1 MNKLETHLH
10 PLLGTPTGVAKYL
23 SMGGFAQIAL
33 FLLSR
38 ILSMTMRLGVAA
50 VLCWIVCACACVAQ
64 VGSQTVIQT
73 QGRVATAGESVAER
87 LAADLQWTPAQRVRR
102 FGRMQ
107 RLFPVNVIPH
117 GRRVMRLPAGRA
129 LHLNL
134 ADGGDVR
141 ERMRRDHLSALLVL
155 HHGRVSVEQYG
166 EGVGPLTRWTSFS
179 VAKSFTSTLAGVAV
193 QRGWIRSVDDAV
205 TEYLPEM
212 RGSAYDGV
220 TVRELLTM
228 SSGVRWVEAYDTDQS
243 DNVRL
248 YRTAVP
254 DGGDPVVEYMRRLPR
269 AHPPG
274 TVWHYSTG
282 EADLAGV
289 LVRRVSHRSLSDLL
303 SEAVWKPFGMQRD
316 GFWIAEGG
324 REFAG
329 SGVSA
334 TLRDYGRF
342 GLLALRG
349 GAGAVPAGWFAAA
362 TRPAFATGEDGRGYG
377 MGWWTF
383 ADGSYA
389 ALGIFGQSVWIDP
402 ARDLV
407 VVMLGAWPTA
417 TSVPLAASRGEIWRA
432 AQASVDAD
440 AATNAESRRNSR

>member
-1 MNKLETHLH
+1 MH
-10 PLLGTPTGVAKYL
+10 PLLGTRSTVSDLHDK
-23 SMGGFAQIAL
+23 SCFAQIAL
-33 FLLSR
+33 F
-38 ILSMTMRLGVAA
+38 ILSKMSFQILSFGVAG
-50 VLCWIVCACACVAQ
+50 VLCWLLCAAGGAAQ
-64 VGSQTVIQT
+64 ART
-73 QGRVATAGESVAER
+73 QATYQSRGPSATARPSVAAR
-87 LAADLQWTPAQRVRR
+87 LAADLQWTPAERARR

-107 RLFPVNVIPH
+107 QMFPVNVIAH
-117 GRRVMRLPAGRA
+117 GHRVMRLPAGAA
-129 LHLNL
+129 LHLKL
-134 ADGGDVR
+134 AGGGDERV
-141 ERMRRDHLSALLVL
+141 RMRHDQLCALLIL
-155 HHGRVSVEQYG
+155 HHGRVRVERYERG
-166 EGVGPLTRWTSFS
+166 ADPLTRWTSFS

-193 QRGWIRSVDDAV
+193 QRGWIRSVEDAV
-205 TEYLPEM
+205 TKYLPEM

-228 SSGVRWVEAYDTDQS
+228 SSGVRWVEAYDTEDS

-254 DGGDPVVEYMRRLPR
+254 EGADPVVEYMRRLPR

-289 LVRRVSHRSLSDLL
+289 LLRRVSHGSLSDLL
-303 SEAVWKPFGMQRD
+303 SEAVWKPFGMGRD
-316 GFWIAEGG
+316 GLWIAEGG

-342 GLLALRG
+342 GLLTLRG
-349 GAGAVPAGWFAAA
+349 GAGVVPAGWFAAA
-362 TRPAFATGEDGRGYG
+362 TRPAFSAGDDGRGYG

-389 ALGIFGQSVWIDP
+389 ALGIFGQSVWVDP

-432 AQASVDAD
+432 AQVAVDAEGGRH
-440 AATNAESRRNSR
+440 TR

>member
-1 MNKLETHLH
+1 MVEI
-10 PLLGTPTGVAKYL
+10 PLWSTC
-23 SMGGFAQIAL
+23 GG
-33 FLLSR
+33 
-38 ILSMTMRLGVAA
+38 
-50 VLCWIVCACACVAQ
+50 C
-64 VGSQTVIQT
+64 
-73 QGRVATAGESVAER
+73 
-87 LAADLQWTPAQRVRR
+87 RVR
-102 FGRMQ
+102 
-107 RLFPVNVIPH
+107 I
-117 GRRVMRLPAGRA
+117 RRARCGTTAR
-129 LHLNL
+129 
-134 ADGGDVR
+134 
-141 ERMRRDHLSALLVL
+141 
-155 HHGRVSVEQYG
+155 
-166 EGVGPLTRWTSFS
+166 
-179 VAKSFTSTLAGVAV
+179 
-193 QRGWIRSVDDAV
+193 
-205 TEYLPEM
+205 
-212 RGSAYDGV
+212 
-220 TVRELLTM
+220 
-228 SSGVRWVEAYDTDQS
+228 
-243 DNVRL
+243 VRL
-248 YRTAVP
+248 TWRVCWC
-254 DGGDPVVEYMRRLPR
+254 GGCRI
-269 AHPPG
+269 G
-274 TVWHYSTG
+274 
-282 EADLAGV
+282 
-289 LVRRVSHRSLSDLL
+289 SLSDLL

-440 AATNAESRRNSR
+440 AATDAESRRSSR